1 MKHRTFAASNFLTA
15 KNIYMNQNK
24 SKSIIEA
31 SVVMTEMQGAIYE
44 VEAFLGENYLFR
56 RNLLNGKVEM
66 SKAKVVDDKSREWTP
81 VTTLLVNSIVRHAK
95 SDPGE

>member
-1 MKHRTFAASNFLTA
+1 MKENL
-15 KNIYMNQNK
+15 
-24 SKSIIEA
+24 SIENPV
-31 SVVMTEMQGAIYE
+31 SPLMMTEMQGAIYE